1 MKELKD
7 GELIDLAYDEI
18 RKMDIHIWSTI
29 VITALMFTESVF
41 LILNMIPI
49 IAYGL
54 IWLILMVVYL
64 VHRKKITNSEKK
76 IEEILKELTSRES

>member
-18 RKMDIHIWSTI
+18 RKMDVHIWSTI
-29 VITALMFTESVF
+29 IICVIILAESVF
-41 LILNMIPI
+41 LILNMIPVLV
-49 IAYGL
+49 YGL
-54 IWLILMVVYL
+54 LWLVLMVAYL
-64 VHRKKITNSEKK
+64 IHRKKITNSEKK